1 MLGKEESG
9 KLLALLN
16 AGEDQQRPLEEIV
29 ADFKSKFPPS
39 SHFNACV
46 SLALILEGK
55 FLKLSQRLV
64 AFAILYRVYSSQE
77 PSSNP
82 FISLLVNAASEEE
95 AEKCER
101 AFILQLLNSANSKEV
116 LKQSATD
123 YMKSFEPS
131 RHTFPQRGQLKEQY
145 VGKALP
151 EPFSCL
157 FKSNLVKNTIPDP
170 DLPHGCDSSSPEFDF
185 QPGSKP
191 KIGSGDI
198 NETITGLLSNLSLEG
213 LGPQWIRPRPPRLPV
228 LDGELVW
235 LNPDYNYEL
244 LWDHGMCADTSRG
257 AAVRD
262 LIAKALRGPLA
273 PTQQEDR
280 YMQNRLVR
288 LVCVF
293 LQSLIRNKI
302 IDVKDL
308 FIEVQAFCIEF
319 SRIREAAGMAGVLA
333 LNETFFISH
342 GSPTLSIDDS
352 LPARHFLK
360 AFQEKVF
367 PQKPT
372 SILVIS
378 AHWETSVPTINVI
391 RGRNDTIHDFYGF
404 PKQMYQLKYP
414 APGAPDLAKRAIELL
429 ESSGVKKVDVDTKRG
444 LDHGA
449 WVPLMLM
456 YPEADIPVCQLSVQT
471 QMDGTY
477 HYNLGKALAPLKK
490 EGVLIFGSGSATH
503 NLRAAR
509 EGPPASWAKEFD
521 DWLQDTTLNGRY
533 EDINQYEV
541 KAPHAKVNHPW
552 PEHFYPLHV
561 AIGAASGNPRAE
573 LIHNSWGNGG
583 SLSYTSFKFTE

>member
-273 PTQQEDR
+273 PTQQEKVLLELANDPKLVYHCGLTPRKLPELVENNPVIAVEVLVKLVNSPEIAEYFTVLVNMEMSLHSMEVVNRLTQAVDLPTEFIHMYITNCISSCENIKDR

-319 SRIREAAGMAGVLA
+319 SRIREAAGLFR
-333 LNETFFISH
+333 L
-342 GSPTLSIDDS
+342 
-352 LPARHFLK
+352 LK
-360 AFQEKVF
+360 NLE
-367 PQKPT
+367 
-372 SILVIS
+372 
-378 AHWETSVPTINVI
+378 E
-391 RGRNDTIHDFYGF
+391 G
-404 PKQMYQLKYP
+404 KQPDYVDCLK
-414 APGAPDLAKRAIELL
+414 
-429 ESSGVKKVDVDTKRG
+429 S
-444 LDHGA
+444 
-449 WVPLMLM
+449 
-456 YPEADIPVCQLSVQT
+456 
-471 QMDGTY
+471 
-477 HYNLGKALAPLKK
+477 
-490 EGVLIFGSGSATH
+490 
-503 NLRAAR
+503 
-509 EGPPASWAKEFD
+509 
-521 DWLQDTTLNGRY
+521 
-533 EDINQYEV
+533 
-541 KAPHAKVNHPW
+541 
-552 PEHFYPLHV
+552 
-561 AIGAASGNPRAE
+561 
-573 LIHNSWGNGG
+573 
-583 SLSYTSFKFTE
+583 